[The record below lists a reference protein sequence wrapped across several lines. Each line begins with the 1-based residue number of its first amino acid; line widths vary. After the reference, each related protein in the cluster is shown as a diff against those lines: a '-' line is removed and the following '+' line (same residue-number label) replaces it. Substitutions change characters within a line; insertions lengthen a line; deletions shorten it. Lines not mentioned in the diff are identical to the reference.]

1 MTQDKANTAKV
12 ALVTA
17 GASGIGLAIAQRFL
31 AEGFR
36 VHVCD
41 ISSEAIESLERT
53 LPGATGSIADV
64 SNLSQVQALFAEFG
78 ELYGQLDVLVNN
90 AGVAGPI
97 SRFEEI
103 QPKEWD
109 RTIEI
114 DLNSMFYVTRLAIPI
129 LRRSGGGSIINIAS
143 TAGLMGCPMRAP
155 YVACKWALI
164 GLTKTLAMELGPE
177 QIRVNAICP
186 GSVNGPRIDGVI
198 ERAAEEQGKT
208 EEEIRASWTQQ
219 VSMRSFVEAEDV
231 ASMAWYLAS
240 PEGRYVSGQSLAVD
254 GHTESLSSPLD

>member
-1 MTQDKANTAKV
+1 
-12 ALVTA
+12 
-17 GASGIGLAIAQRFL
+17 
-31 AEGFR
+31 

-41 ISSEAIESLERT
+41 ISSQAVDSLADK
-53 LPGATGSIADV
+53 LPGATGSVADV
-64 SNLSQVQALFAEFG
+64 SDLSQVDLLFAEL
-78 ELYGQLDVLVNN
+78 EQRYGRLDVLVNN

-97 SRFEEI
+97 GRFEDI

-114 DLNSMFYVTRLAIPI
+114 DLNGMFYVTRLAIPI
-129 LRRSGGGSIINIAS
+129 MRRSANGSIINIAS
-143 TAGLMGCPMRAP
+143 TAGLMGCPLRAP
-155 YVACKWALI
+155 YVASKWALI

-186 GSVNGPRIDGVI
+186 GSVNGPRINGVI
-198 ERAAEEQGKT
+198 GRAAQEQGKT

-219 VSMRSFVEAEDV
+219 VSMRSFVEAADV
-231 ASMAWYLAS
+231 ASMAWFLAS

-254 GHTESLSSPLD
+254 GHTETLSSPLD